1 MVLKMNE
8 TISGQQYK
16 PDPSVL
22 TQRIDD
28 GIILL
33 NLNTNS
39 FYKLNRTGSRFW
51 ELLCAGNAVPA
62 IEQQILS
69 EFDIEATELRNEI
82 DALLADLS
90 EKALVCHADC

>member
-1 MVLKMNE
+1 MKGIE
-8 TISGQQYK
+8 YK
-16 PDPSVL
+16 PDANVL

-51 ELLCAGNAVPA
+51 ELLCAGNRVPA
-62 IEQQILS
+62 IEQQILA
-69 EFDIEATELRNEI
+69 EFDIEAVELRHEI

-90 EKALVCHADC
+90 EKALVRHADR